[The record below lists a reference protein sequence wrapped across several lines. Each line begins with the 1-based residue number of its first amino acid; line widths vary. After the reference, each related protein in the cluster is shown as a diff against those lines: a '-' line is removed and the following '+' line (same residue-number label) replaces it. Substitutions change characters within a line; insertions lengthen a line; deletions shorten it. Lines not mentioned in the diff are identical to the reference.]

1 MKRTVIRVLLLVIVL
16 LVGACQA
23 GSASPNAAPTVPPAT
38 ETPAPTPTPPL
49 PAETPPQSTRG
60 PANDVEPAPATLTI
74 RGQSRLGG
82 IGSYCWAN
90 ICADMIGI
98 PTMPEPMKAESPVAA
113 TLTLPFERSPQ
124 TVNLSVYR
132 ATDDAE
138 LDESAREYRWWR
150 PEQEVQSQQL
160 APILEQDFTLEL
172 EPGLYILSVFA
183 AVEDGGDVSYG
194 FLVNV
199 E

>member
-1 MKRTVIRVLLLVIVL
+1 MKHVIIGVLLLALMV

-23 GSASPNAAPTVPPAT
+23 GSAAPDASPTVPPAM
-38 ETPAPTPTPPL
+38 ETPTPTPP
-49 PAETPPQSTRG
+49 PGTRG
-60 PANDVEPAPATLTI
+60 PANDMKPPPARLTI
-74 RGQSRLGG
+74 GDQSQLGG

-98 PTMPEPMKAESPVAA
+98 PTMPKPMDAESPVTA
-113 TLTLPFERSPQ
+113 TLILPFEHTPAS
-124 TVNLSVYR
+124 VHLSVYA

-138 LDESAREYRWWR
+138 LDESARDYRWWR

-160 APILEQDFTLEL
+160 DATLEQVITLDVN
-172 EPGLYILSVFA
+172 PGLYVVNVFA
-183 AVEDGGDVSYG
+183 AIEDGGDASYG
-194 FLVNV
+194 FLINV